1 LFCSVGS
8 GRFVTQQEGKGA
20 GIFLVFYT
28 SLHCSFRC
36 VFPPFFRM
44 CVVHGAWTDVA
55 ISNATTSIVN
65 SSLFSAISVA
75 DGSVVTYPR
84 HHLFFYHFVSARER
98 IPFVWEGVP
107 RRAHVRICMSRR
119 WVFRTC
125 SIHILLTGS
134 LYPTTCSSFFTLQ
147 TSADFISAETPSS
160 SPSEEITLF
169 CARSCSYY
177 KIAPFHEISQSASSP
192 KRNWLRIF
200 LLLLAMKLIA
210 KVSARSFLLGVWS
223 SEEVV
228 GCKS

>member
-1 LFCSVGS
+1 MVLIHDCDVCSFFALLFFPLSSSISLHYCVHFSLLARFLCYPLLFISVSLFFYFAFVLFCSVGS

-119 WVFRTC
+119 
-125 SIHILLTGS
+125 
-134 LYPTTCSSFFTLQ
+134 
-147 TSADFISAETPSS
+147 
-160 SPSEEITLF
+160 
-169 CARSCSYY
+169 
-177 KIAPFHEISQSASSP
+177 
-192 KRNWLRIF
+192 
-200 LLLLAMKLIA
+200 
-210 KVSARSFLLGVWS
+210 
-223 SEEVV
+223 
-228 GCKS
+228 